1 MLSKCMY
8 LYILLSNGNNK
19 ISLLIL
25 FSKFKLTFD
34 LILLS
39 NKKKSI
45 DENEK
50 IHKNLLWRNLS
61 TNKCILL
68 LTYVNAFW

>member
-50 IHKNLLWRNLS
+50 IHKNLL
-61 TNKCILL
+61 
-68 LTYVNAFW
+68 